1 MVKMRSALKLIAVSL
16 LLTGCT
22 TEQVSVEPAVEE
34 QQPPI
39 VVEPITFSE
48 LQETQSEILGC
59 EDGFSVSEGNH
70 ETFVCESG
78 VIRFWEEGLTTEA
91 LAPWSIWCQPAL
103 AAGEEAEFS
112 VFSGENFII
121 ENHSGQPLENSSEF
135 ENLCLQLA
143 DQPLPAV
150 ELESD
155 SSYGLLT
162 GLSESGLCFGPPEI
176 AGQDPLLHVCEGFGL
191 QGSEFELWLETGEI
205 EQKRLNYAEEC
216 GAGIV
221 ATFGENWLISTF
233 DTEVIVSGEKLSD
246 FLPLV
251 SPFPFSSLCELEETG

>member
-1 MVKMRSALKLIAVSL
+1 MRSALKLIAVSL

-22 TEQVSVEPAVEE
+22 AEQVVIEPAVEE
-34 QQPPI
+34 QPPQ
-39 VVEPITFSE
+39 VVEPITLAQ
-48 LQETQSEILGC
+48 LQDAQSEVLGC
-59 EDGFSVSEGNH
+59 DDGFSVSEGDH

-103 AAGEEAEFS
+103 AAGNEAEFS

-121 ENHSGQPLENSSEF
+121 ENRSGQTLINQSEF

-143 DQPLPAV
+143 DQSLPAV
-150 ELESD
+150 ELESN
-155 SSYGLLT
+155 SSYGMLT

-176 AGQDPLLHVCEGFGL
+176 AGQEPLRHVCEGFGL
-191 QGSEFELWLETGEI
+191 EGREFQIWLETGDI
-205 EQKRLNYAEEC
+205 NQTRVGYADEC
-216 GAGIV
+216 GSGIA
-221 ATFGENWLISTF
+221 ATFGEDWLISTF

-251 SPFPFSSLCELEETG
+251 SPLPFSDLCELEETS

>member
-16 LLTGCT
+16 LLSGCAA
-22 TEQVSVEPAVEE
+22 EQVSVEPVVEE
-34 QQPPI
+34 QQPPV

-48 LQETQSEILGC
+48 LQETQSEVLGC
-59 EDGFSVSEGNH
+59 DDGFSVTEGNH

-78 VIRFWEEGLTTEA
+78 VIRFWDEPLTTES

-103 AAGEEAEFS
+103 AAGDEAEFS

-121 ENHSGQPLENSSEF
+121 ENHSGQTLVNQAAF

-143 DQPLPAV
+143 DEPLPAV

-176 AGQDPLLHVCEGFGL
+176 AGQEPLLHVCEGFGL
-191 QGSEFELWLETGEI
+191 EGEEFELWLESGEI
-205 EQKRLNYAEEC
+205 EQNVVSYAEEC
-216 GAGIV
+216 GSGIA

-233 DTEVIVSGEKLSD
+233 DTEVIVSGERLSD

-251 SPFPFSSLCELEETG
+251 SPLPFSDLCELEEAG